1 MNKVKRER
9 EDKTDKTKTYEQ
21 ILREGTLLAA
31 KLIEKHDDGI
41 LTNSSYCL
49 GALSCITGI
58 ECKEKT
64 LYVCL
69 DKKDLDNEINLTVYA
84 RDNKSKDIYKVLDYA
99 KYEQVFNANNKKQDV
114 VEYTET
120 KYVVL

>member
-9 EDKTDKTKTYEQ
+9 EDKAKTYEQ

-58 ECKEKT
+58 ECKERT

-69 DKKDLDNEINLTVYA
+69 DKKDLDKEINLTVYA
-84 RDNKSKDIYKVLDYA
+84 KDNSTKNIYKVLDYA
-99 KYEQVFNANNKKQDV
+99 KYEQVFNEDNGKQDIDK
-114 VEYTET
+114 YIET